1 MTKKKIDDYQNIYSV
16 NLLNL
21 IVTNASGYIEEEDL
35 NTLYLNID
43 HPSGYIKEKGVKKY
57 LVLVS
62 TDENKELPKK
72 YSDVWNE
79 IKNKIKEVD
88 DSECDYE
95 KDYMKIKF
103 NSDDNLLLNK
113 PLEFHNIT
121 ITIRSVFKKDGKLY
135 PQLFLDDTLY
145 ELGS

>member
-62 TDENKELPKK
+62 TDENKELLKK

-79 IKNKIKEVD
+79 IKSKIKEVD